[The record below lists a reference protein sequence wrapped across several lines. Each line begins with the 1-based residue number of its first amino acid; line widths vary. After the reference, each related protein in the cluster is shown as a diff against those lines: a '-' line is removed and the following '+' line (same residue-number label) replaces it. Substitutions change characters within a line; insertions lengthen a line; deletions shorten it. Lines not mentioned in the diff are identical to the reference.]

1 MFVPNTFG
9 MLSRRSIKNA
19 YGEYSFAAP
28 VRVPCAIV
36 HSTRKN
42 LKTPVR
48 ADSSASRGAAEEK
61 IAVSKLLFP
70 KTVAIDTNDKFEI
83 DGKVL
88 RVIGIEE
95 RKNVLGQLDH
105 FEIDFEMFPA

>member
-1 MFVPNTFG
+1 
-9 MLSRRSIKNA
+9 
-19 YGEYSFAAP
+19 
-28 VRVPCAIV
+28 VPCAIV
-36 HSTRKN
+36 HSTRAN

-61 IAVSKLLFP
+61 VAVSKILFP

-83 DGKVL
+83 DGKIL
-88 RVIGIEE
+88 RVTGIEE

-105 FEIDFEMFPA
+105 FEVDFEMFPA